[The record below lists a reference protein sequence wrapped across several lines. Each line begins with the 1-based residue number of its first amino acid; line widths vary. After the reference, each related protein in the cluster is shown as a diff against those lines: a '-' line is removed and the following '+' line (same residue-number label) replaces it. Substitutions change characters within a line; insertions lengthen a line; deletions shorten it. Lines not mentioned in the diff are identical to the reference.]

1 MGTTALS
8 DSAPWGLAGSFVSS
22 APCRSSSC
30 PPDSSPL
37 RRGRSYRGC
46 VAGRLILCATPIG
59 NLGDASPRLAEALD
73 SADLILV
80 EDTRRSSILLRSL
93 GIKKPMKSYF
103 AGNESKRAAALVD
116 LLKQGKTVALVTDAG
131 TPGISDPGVSA
142 VLAAREAGAVVS
154 AVPGPSAV
162 TIALSVSGFP
172 SERFVFEGFLP
183 RKGVERDARLAALA
197 TETRTTVLF
206 VAPHHL
212 IDDLTA
218 LTSIAPDRPLSIAR
232 ELTKMFEEIQWTTP
246 GSALKEWGERQVHGE
261 FTLVLAGGDPI
272 EPDLDETVGAVLA
285 EIDRGIQMSEA
296 VRTVSSQ
303 SGVPRRKLYQE
314 VLARTRETSL

>member
-1 MGTTALS
+1 M
-8 DSAPWGLAGSFVSS
+8 
-22 APCRSSSC
+22 
-30 PPDSSPL
+30 
-37 RRGRSYRGC
+37 
-46 VAGRLILCATPIG
+46 AGRLILCATPIG
-59 NLGDASPRLAEALD
+59 NLGDASPRLAAALD

-80 EDTRRSSILLRSL
+80 EDTRRSAILLRSL
-93 GIKKPMKSYF
+93 GIKKPMRSFF
-103 AGNESKRAAALVD
+103 AGNEAKRATALID
-116 LLKQGKTVALVTDAG
+116 LLKQGKIVALVTDAG

-172 SERFVFEGFLP
+172 SERFAFEGFLP
-183 RKGVERDARLAALA
+183 KKGAERDARVAALA

-206 VAPHHL
+206 VAPHQL

-218 LTSIAPDRPLSIAR
+218 LASVAPDRPLCIAR
-232 ELTKMFEEIQWTTP
+232 ELTKVFEEIQWTTP
-246 GSALKEWGERQVHGE
+246 VSALEEWGERAIQGE

-272 EPDLDETVGAVLA
+272 EPDLGETVRAVLA

-296 VRTVSSQ
+296 VRIVASR

-314 VLARTRETSL
+314 VLARTRGTNL